1 MICSREIPMKKV
13 DREALQRALR
23 MAKAENKQQI
33 KAKLKTEP
41 WIEVALFAAY
51 SLQIDNLNLKP
62 WQSPPMHMG
71 DDKPRDESPLAGRV
85 AAWALRRKLLA
96 AGLSVFEPDPVRA
109 LETVA
114 ARQRGDAPPSENQI
128 ATAVRSQS
136 HLSE

>member
-1 MICSREIPMKKV
+1 MRRI
-13 DREALQRALR
+13 DREALRRALR
-23 MAKAENKQQI
+23 IAKKENKQQI
-33 KAKLKTEP
+33 AAKQKAETWE
-41 WIEVALFAAY
+41 EVAMFAAY
-51 SLQIDNLNLKP
+51 CCQCDALNLKP
-62 WQSPPMHMG
+62 WQSPPMHMEE
-71 DDKPRDESPLAGRV
+71 DRPRDESPVAGRV